1 MAAKWRRSPGQLAAS
16 WLQIGCAPIKVRP
29 IPHRPGKYELSLTTA
44 DFETDPARK
53 SPKHVLEQLVAAAA
67 GGEGVS
73 QKATPV
79 ELQGSG
85 NQRATLSFG
94 KKSVSVK
101 ITNLS
106 PIKHAV
112 LKQAIRTLIVDGA
125 RRSVR
130 KGV

>member
-1 MAAKWRRSPGQLAAS
+1 M
-16 WLQIGCAPIKVRP
+16 APIARAVG
-29 IPHRPGKYELSLTTA
+29 GKLVADRLRANQGQADPASARQNELSLTAA

-53 SPKHVLEQLVAAAA
+53 SPKHVLEQLVAAAP

-106 PIKHAV
+106 PKKHAV
-112 LKQAIRTLIVDGA
+112 LEQAIRTLIG
-125 RRSVR
+125 
-130 KGV
+130 